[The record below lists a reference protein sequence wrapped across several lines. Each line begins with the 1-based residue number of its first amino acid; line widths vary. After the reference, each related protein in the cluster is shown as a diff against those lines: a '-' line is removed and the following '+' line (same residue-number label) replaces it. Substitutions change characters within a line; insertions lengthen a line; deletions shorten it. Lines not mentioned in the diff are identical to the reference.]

1 MVSEAKVTAIVR
13 DNEFIE
19 SLNEGEAAVVLDVTP
34 FYAESG
40 GQSGDTGIINNDEAS
55 FTVSDT
61 IKSQNGVIVHVG
73 RMVSGSSGWATW

>member
-1 MVSEAKVTAIVR
+1 M
-13 DNEFIE
+13 
-19 SLNEGEAAVVLDVTP
+19 VLDVTP

-61 IKSQNGVIVHVG
+61 IKSQNGVIVHVEG
-73 RMVSGSSGWATW
+73 WFPGSSGWATW